1 MHGVVVDIQ
10 SRCFYELA
18 PGIGNA
24 RRATVW
30 SCHSV
35 DLQSFIEL
43 MLWPLGGGCLRSQ
56 QLSVL
61 PVDNAFVLY
70 VIHIIHQCGHYT
82 STAPSLQC
90 LMCYMLYI
98 SYTCFYELQ
107 SILVNVGF
115 TFSELSEECTS
126 VLDVKHKYC
135 VPVPSHS
142 TAVKLWTEK
151 NTERH
156 VLHDCAEYCGLKEE
170 IRTNWGDIKTPAS

>member
-18 PGIGNA
+18 PGIGNP

-30 SCHSV
+30 SCYSV

-43 MLWPLGGGCLRSQ
+43 MLWPLGGGCLNTFAVTTAFCAPSWQCLRVICYPHIYT
-56 QLSVL
+56 SV
-61 PVDNAFVLY
+61 
-70 VIHIIHQCGHYT
+70 VIIT

-126 VLDVKHKYC
+126 ALDVKHKYC
-135 VPVPSHS
+135 VPVPR
-142 TAVKLWTEK
+142 TPLLW
-151 NTERH
+151 N
-156 VLHDCAEYCGLKEE
+156 CGLR
-170 IRTNWGDIKTPAS
+170 RTLRDMYSMTVLSIVG